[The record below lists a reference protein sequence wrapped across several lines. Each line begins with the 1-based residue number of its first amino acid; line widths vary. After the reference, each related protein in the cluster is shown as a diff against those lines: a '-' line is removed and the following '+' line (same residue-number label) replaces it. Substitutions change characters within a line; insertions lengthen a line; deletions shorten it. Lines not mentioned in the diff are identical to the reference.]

1 MKFGLD
7 RNSQPSSPV
16 SVFFFFCC
24 CIYFIS
30 STLLFHVSEA
40 QTTDPVEVR
49 ALNSIFQQW
58 KTSAVS
64 SWNISGEPCSGTAT
78 DLTDIEDR
86 NLNPGIKCTC
96 GTTNGSCHITKL
108 RVYAA
113 NIRGV
118 IPEELADLT
127 SLTYLKL
134 DQNFLT
140 GPIPAFLGNLSSLET
155 LSLGI
160 NSLSG
165 TVPKELGN
173 LQKLKLLAF
182 GSNNLSGS
190 LPPQLGSLTN
200 LDQIYIDSSGVG
212 GEIPQTFASLV
223 NMATMW
229 ASDNAFTGKIPDFI
243 GNWSKLTSL
252 RFEGNSFEGPIP
264 PSLSNLTLLSDLRIS
279 GLSNISSSL
288 DFIKDMKK
296 LTVLVLRNNLI
307 SGGIPSNIGEYGE
320 LQRLDLSFNNLT
332 GRVPGA
338 LFNLSSLSNLFLGN
352 NSLSGILPPQKSSR
366 LLTVDLSYNELSGS
380 LPSWV
385 TQQNTSL
392 NLVAN
397 NFPDDILRNS
407 VPASGLNCLQR
418 NFSCNRDP
426 PRYSSFAIKCG
437 GSNMRSSDGI
447 DFEADNSTLGAASL
461 HLTNTRRWAVSN
473 VGLFGEREGAQYT
486 ISTSSQI
493 TGTLDSELFQTS
505 RISGGSLRYYGLG
518 LENGP
523 YNVNL
528 RFAET
533 DYNDPSTLTWESL
546 GRRVFD
552 IYLQGDRRVKDFDIR
567 KEAGGASNRAVQR
580 DYKVQ
585 VSQNYLE
592 IHLFWAG
599 KGTCCIP
606 KQGSYGPSISAI
618 SVTPDFKP
626 TVSNLPPTA
635 PRKSKTG
642 LIVGIV
648 VSVAVLSFTAIFTV
662 FYCRRKR
669 SNIDEEEELL
679 GIENRPNTFT
689 YAELK
694 SATEDFNSANKLGE
708 GGFGSVY
715 KGTLSDGRAVAVKQ
729 LSVASHQGKSQF
741 VAEIATI
748 SSVQHRHLVKLYG
761 CCIEGANRLLV
772 YEYLE
777 HRSLDQAL
785 FGKSGLHL
793 SWPTRY
799 EICLG
804 AARALAYLHEESR
817 PRIVHRDVKASNI
830 LLDTDLNPK
839 ISDFG
844 LAKLYDDKKTH
855 ISTRVAG
862 TIGYLAPEYAMR
874 GHLTEKADVFGF
886 GVVVLEILSGRP
898 NCDTNLDQD
907 KIYLLEWAW
916 SLHEKNRALELVDPL
931 LADFDKGEAM
941 RMIGVAFLCT
951 QASPGLRPAMSRVV
965 GMLSG
970 DIEVSTVT
978 SKPSYIT
985 DWQFSDM
992 SSFINDDDSLSF
1004 ASKTTNTQLD
1014 TSTDTSM
1021 IAGRDRSP
1029 GTSQPMLQEIIGEGR

>member
-1 MKFGLD
+1 MSIHQEDHSLSKQFL
-7 RNSQPSSPV
+7 
-16 SVFFFFCC
+16 
-24 CIYFIS
+24 IK
-30 STLLFHVSEA
+30 LEKSE
-40 QTTDPVEVR
+40 TTYVR

-58 KTSAVS
+58 KTSAGS
-64 SWNISGEPCSGTAT
+64 LWNISGEPCSGAAT
-78 DLTDIEDR
+78 DQTGIEA
-86 NLNPGIKCTC
+86 NPNFNPGIKCNC
-96 GTTNGSCHITKL
+96 GTTNGSCHITQL

-118 IPEELADLT
+118 IPKELADLT
-127 SLTYLKL
+127 SLTFLKL

-140 GPIPAFLGNLSSLET
+140 GPIPAFLGNLSLLET

-173 LQKLKLLAF
+173 LRKLKILAF

-190 LPPQLGSLTN
+190 LPPELGSLTN
-200 LDQIYIDSSGVG
+200 LEQIYIDSAGVG
-212 GEIPQTFASLV
+212 GDIPQTFASLV
-223 NMATMW
+223 NMGTMW

-264 PSLSNLTLLSDLRIS
+264 SSLSNLTLLNDVRIS
-279 GLSNISSSL
+279 DLSNISSSL
-288 DFIKDMKK
+288 DFISGLKN
-296 LTVLVLRNNLI
+296 LSVLVLRNNLI
-307 SGGIPSNIGEYGE
+307 SGSIPSNMEEYGK

-332 GRVPGA
+332 GRIPGA
-338 LFNLSSLSNLFLGN
+338 LFTLSSLSYLFLGN
-352 NSLSGILPPQKSSR
+352 NSLSGILPPQISST

-397 NFPDDILRNS
+397 NLPGDILRNS
-407 VPASGLNCLQR
+407 VPALGLSCLQR
-418 NFSCNRDP
+418 NFSCNGDP

-437 GSNMRSSDGI
+437 GPDMRSSDGI
-447 DFEADNSTLGAASL
+447 SFEADNSTLGAASL
-461 HLTNTRRWAVSN
+461 HLTDSRRWAVSN
-473 VGLFGEREGAQYT
+473 VGLFGERAGAVYT
-486 ISTSSQI
+486 LNTLSQI

-518 LENGP
+518 LENGM
-523 YNVNL
+523 YIVNL
-528 RFAET
+528 RFTET
-533 DYNDPSTLTWESL
+533 DYDDPSSLTWQSL

-552 IYLQGDRRVKDFDIR
+552 IYLQGNRRVKDFDIR
-567 KEAGGASNRAVQR
+567 KEASGASDRAVQR

-606 KQGSYGPSISAI
+606 RQGSYGPSISAI
-618 SVTPDFKP
+618 SVTPDFVP
-626 TVSNLPPTA
+626 TVNNLQPTA
-635 PRKSKTG
+635 PQKSKTG

-648 VSVAVLSFTAIFTV
+648 VSVAVLSFIAIFAV
-662 FYCRRKR
+662 YYCRRKR
-669 SNIDEEEELL
+669 SDIDEEEELL

-694 SATEDFNSANKLGE
+694 NATEDFNSANKLGE

-729 LSVASHQGKSQF
+729 PSVASHQGKSQF

-793 SWPTRY
+793 RWPTRY

-817 PRIVHRDVKASNI
+817 PRIVH
-830 LLDTDLNPK
+830 
-839 ISDFG
+839 
-844 LAKLYDDKKTH
+844 
-855 ISTRVAG
+855 
-862 TIGYLAPEYAMR
+862 
-874 GHLTEKADVFGF
+874 
-886 GVVVLEILSGRP
+886 
-898 NCDTNLDQD
+898 
-907 KIYLLEWAW
+907 
-916 SLHEKNRALELVDPL
+916 
-931 LADFDKGEAM
+931 
-941 RMIGVAFLCT
+941 
-951 QASPGLRPAMSRVV
+951 
-965 GMLSG
+965 
-970 DIEVSTVT
+970 
-978 SKPSYIT
+978 
-985 DWQFSDM
+985 
-992 SSFINDDDSLSF
+992 
-1004 ASKTTNTQLD
+1004 
-1014 TSTDTSM
+1014 
-1021 IAGRDRSP
+1021 
-1029 GTSQPMLQEIIGEGR
+1029 